1 MTLNPD
7 CLPVPEIYS
16 TDLFVLRRQMLTDN
30 IPDFQ
35 AVMSS
40 RLELRVWS
48 DSDWPQDE
56 FTIDENA
63 ADLAMHIGE
72 HERNEAYGFSI
83 FDLTENTLLGSLY
96 LSQVASIVENY
107 QVDSITAAY
116 LKHFDVCAD
125 YWLRQ
130 GVSEEMRAAFLQTV
144 QDWLSEAWWFTNVAF
159 GSRRGMV
166 DQRRQYLEAGLKEI
180 AVLTKETEAR
190 QFHLHA
196 RTTLCPP
203 EGAT

>member
-16 TDLFVLRRQMLTDN
+16 TDLFVIRRQMRTDN
-30 IPDFQ
+30 VLDFQ
-35 AVMSS
+35 AVMTS
-40 RLELRVWS
+40 RQELRVWS

-56 FTIDENA
+56 FTIEENA
-63 ADLAMHIGE
+63 ADLDMHIGE
-72 HERNEAYGFSI
+72 HARDEAYGFSI
-83 FDLTENTLLGSLY
+83 FDATHSTLLGSLY
-96 LSQVASIVENY
+96 LSQVASIVANY
-107 QVDSITAAY
+107 QVDPSLAAR

-130 GVSEEMRAAFLQTV
+130 GVSAEIKSAFLQTV
-144 QDWLSEAWWFTNVAF
+144 QAWLSEAWWFTNVAF

-166 DQRRQYLEAGLKEI
+166 DQRRQYLEAGLREI

-196 RTTLCPP
+196 RTSD
-203 EGAT
+203 